1 MIARAGGCHV
11 NVMLAALLLLSTAS
25 LDEAR
30 RLAGEKKYESAMAML
45 DELER
50 KPAVLV
56 ERIKVAL
63 DGYAICVQGDFF
75 ALRDLEPGETIER
88 VRGAPGSYKMHALNV
103 TELQKSAPEDAE
115 LLTWLGHLAYF
126 RAHQCGPSD
135 ANDAQARSL
144 YERAQQ
150 LGAGSGQLRRNLAL
164 IYLQER
170 NATKAVPLLRAS
182 VADYV
187 DDPQF
192 EYNFGYALYMEK
204 SREEALPHVERAFHL
219 YKDQKLV
226 SEAALLAAFIAWD
239 LKDRKKALE
248 MASQADKHKSEN
260 YYSIYTKLFGLY
272 GEMGEWPKAK
282 NLADRLFEL
291 DPKNPRL
298 AQDVIEGYAELNRP
312 GEVDGF
318 FARQLKK
325 QHSNQEAIGNL
336 LFHRG
341 QWNAQN
347 ARRAQARA
355 DLLKAREHFA
365 KVLPANH
372 QVFTAIEANLKGL

>member
-1 MIARAGGCHV
+1 V
-11 NVMLAALLLLSTAS
+11 SLLLAAALLLSTAS

-63 DGYAICVQGDFF
+63 DGYAMCIQGDIF

-88 VRGAPGSYKMHALNV
+88 VRGTAGSYKTHVLNM
-103 TELQKSAPEDAE
+103 TELQKSAPEHAE
-115 LLTWLGHLAYF
+115 LLIWLGHLAYF
-126 RAHQCGPSD
+126 RAHQCGPND
-135 ANDAQARSL
+135 ATDAQAKSF

-150 LGAGSGQLRRNLAL
+150 LGAGSGRLRRNLAL
-164 IYLQER
+164 IYLEER
-170 NATKAVPLLRAS
+170 NAAKAVPLFRAIL
-182 VADYV
+182 ADSAA
-187 DDPQF
+187 DPQF

-204 SREEALPHVERAFHL
+204 SRKEALPHVERAFHL
-219 YKDQKLV
+219 YKDQRLA
-226 SEAALLAAFIAWD
+226 SEAALLAAIIAWE

-260 YYSIYTKLFGLY
+260 YYSIYTNLFGLY
-272 GEMGEWPKAK
+272 GEMGEWPKAED
-282 NLADRLFEL
+282 LADRLFEL

-298 AQDVIEGYAELNRP
+298 AQDVMEGYAQLNRP
-312 GEVDGF
+312 GDVDGF

-325 QHSNQEAIGNL
+325 QQSNQEATGNL
-336 LFHRG
+336 LYHRG
-341 QWNAQN
+341 HWNAQN

-365 KVLPANH
+365 KVLPADH
-372 QVFTAIEANLKGL
+372 QVFAAIEANLKGL

>member
-1 MIARAGGCHV
+1 V
-11 NVMLAALLLLSTAS
+11 SLLLAAALLLSTAS

-63 DGYAICVQGDFF
+63 DGYAMCIQGDIF

-88 VRGAPGSYKMHALNV
+88 VRGTAGSYQTHVLNM
-103 TELQKSAPEDAE
+103 TELQKSAPEHAE
-115 LLTWLGHLAYF
+115 LLIWLGHLAYF
-126 RAHQCGPSD
+126 RAHQCGPND
-135 ANDAQARSL
+135 ATDAQAKSF

-150 LGAGSGQLRRNLAL
+150 LGAGSGRLRRNLAL
-164 IYLQER
+164 IYLEER
-170 NATKAVPLLRAS
+170 NAAKAVPLFRATL
-182 VADYV
+182 ADFA

-204 SREEALPHVERAFHL
+204 SRKEALPHVERAFHL
-219 YKDQKLV
+219 YKDQKLA
-226 SEAALLAAFIAWD
+226 SEAALLAAIIAWE

-260 YYSIYTKLFGLY
+260 YYSIYTNLFGLY
-272 GEMGEWPKAK
+272 GEMGEWPKAED
-282 NLADRLFEL
+282 LADRLFEL

-298 AQDVIEGYAELNRP
+298 AQDVMEGYAQLNRP
-312 GEVDGF
+312 GDVDGF

-325 QHSNQEAIGNL
+325 QQSNQEATGNL
-336 LFHRG
+336 LYHRG

-365 KVLPANH
+365 KVLPADH
-372 QVFTAIEANLKGL
+372 QVFAAIEANLKRL

>member
-1 MIARAGGCHV
+1 V
-11 NVMLAALLLLSTAS
+11 NVLLAVVLLLSTAS

-30 RLAGEKKYESAMAML
+30 RLVGEKKYASAMAML
-45 DELER
+45 DKLDPN
-50 KPAVLV
+50 PAVLV
-56 ERIKVAL
+56 ERIKLAL
-63 DGYAICVQGDFF
+63 DGYAMCLQGDFF

-88 VRGAPGSYKMHALNV
+88 VRGTPGSYKMYPLKVA
-103 TELQKSAPEDAE
+103 ELQKSAPEHAE

-126 RAHQCGPSD
+126 RANECGPND
-135 ANDAQARSL
+135 ATDAQAKSL

-150 LGAGSGQLRRNLAL
+150 LGAGSPRLRRNLAL

-170 NATKAVPLLRAS
+170 NATKAVPLFRAS
-182 VADYV
+182 VADYA

-204 SREEALPHVERAFHL
+204 SRKEALPHVERAFHL
-219 YKDQKLV
+219 YRDQKLA

-239 LKDRKKALE
+239 LKDRKALE

-272 GEMGEWPKAK
+272 GEMGEWPKVQD
-282 NLADRLFEL
+282 LADRLFEL

-298 AQDVIEGYAELNRP
+298 AQDVIEGYTQLNRP
-312 GEVDGF
+312 GDVDGF
-318 FARQLKK
+318 FARQLEK
-325 QHSNQEAIGNL
+325 QSNQEAIGNL
-336 LFHRG
+336 LYHRG

-365 KVLPANH
+365 KVLPADH

>member
-1 MIARAGGCHV
+1 MSLL
-11 NVMLAALLLLSTAS
+11 LAAALLLSTAS

-63 DGYAICVQGDFF
+63 DGYAMCIQGDIF

-88 VRGAPGSYKMHALNV
+88 VRGTAGSYKTHVLNM
-103 TELQKSAPEDAE
+103 TELQKSAPEHAE
-115 LLTWLGHLAYF
+115 LLIWLGHLAYF
-126 RAHQCGPSD
+126 RAHQCGPND
-135 ANDAQARSL
+135 ATDAQAKSF

-150 LGAGSGQLRRNLAL
+150 LGAGSGRLRRNLAL
-164 IYLQER
+164 IYLEER
-170 NATKAVPLLRAS
+170 NAAKAVPLFRAIL
-182 VADYV
+182 ADSA

-204 SREEALPHVERAFHL
+204 SRKEALPHVERAFHL
-219 YKDQKLV
+219 YKDQRLA
-226 SEAALLAAFIAWD
+226 SEAALLAAIIAWE

-260 YYSIYTKLFGLY
+260 YYSIYTNLFGLY
-272 GEMGEWPKAK
+272 GEMGEWPKAED
-282 NLADRLFEL
+282 LADRLFEL

-298 AQDVIEGYAELNRP
+298 AQDVMEGYAQLNRP
-312 GEVDGF
+312 GDVDGF

-325 QHSNQEAIGNL
+325 QQSNQEATGNL
-336 LFHRG
+336 LYHRG
-341 QWNAQN
+341 HWNAQN

-365 KVLPANH
+365 KVLPADH
-372 QVFTAIEANLKGL
+372 QVFAAIEANLKGL

>member
-1 MIARAGGCHV
+1 MSLL
-11 NVMLAALLLLSTAS
+11 LAAALLLSTAS

-63 DGYAICVQGDFF
+63 DGYAMCIQGDIF

-88 VRGAPGSYKMHALNV
+88 VRGTAGSYKTHVLNM
-103 TELQKSAPEDAE
+103 TELQKSAPEHAE
-115 LLTWLGHLAYF
+115 LLIWLGHLAYF
-126 RAHQCGPSD
+126 RAHQCGPND
-135 ANDAQARSL
+135 ATDAQAKSF

-150 LGAGSGQLRRNLAL
+150 LGAGSGRLRRNLAL
-164 IYLQER
+164 IYLEER
-170 NATKAVPLLRAS
+170 NAAKAVPLFRAIL
-182 VADYV
+182 ADSA

-204 SREEALPHVERAFHL
+204 SRKEALPHVERAFHL
-219 YKDQKLV
+219 YKDQRLA
-226 SEAALLAAFIAWD
+226 SEAALLAAIIAWE

-260 YYSIYTKLFGLY
+260 YYSIYTNLFGLY
-272 GEMGEWPKAK
+272 GEMGEWPKAED
-282 NLADRLFEL
+282 LADRLFEL

-298 AQDVIEGYAELNRP
+298 AQDVMEGYAQLNRP
-312 GEVDGF
+312 GDVDGF

-325 QHSNQEAIGNL
+325 QQSNQEATGNL
-336 LFHRG
+336 LYHRG

-365 KVLPANH
+365 KVLPADH
-372 QVFTAIEANLKGL
+372 QVFTAIEANLKRL

>member
-1 MIARAGGCHV
+1 MSLL
-11 NVMLAALLLLSTAS
+11 LAAALLLSTAS

-63 DGYAICVQGDFF
+63 DGYAMCIQGDIF

-88 VRGAPGSYKMHALNV
+88 VRGTAGSYKTHVLNM
-103 TELQKSAPEDAE
+103 TELQKSAPEHAE
-115 LLTWLGHLAYF
+115 LLIWLGHLAYF
-126 RAHQCGPSD
+126 RAHQCGPND
-135 ANDAQARSL
+135 ATDAQAKSF

-150 LGAGSGQLRRNLAL
+150 LGAGSGRLRRNLAL
-164 IYLQER
+164 IYLEER
-170 NATKAVPLLRAS
+170 NAAKAVPLFRAIL
-182 VADYV
+182 ADSA

-204 SREEALPHVERAFHL
+204 SRKEALPHVERAFHL
-219 YKDQKLV
+219 YKDQKLA
-226 SEAALLAAFIAWD
+226 SEAALLAAIIAWE

-260 YYSIYTKLFGLY
+260 YYSIYTNLFGLY
-272 GEMGEWPKAK
+272 GEMGEWPKAED
-282 NLADRLFEL
+282 LADRLFEL

-298 AQDVIEGYAELNRP
+298 AQDVMEGYAQLNRP
-312 GEVDGF
+312 GDVDGF

-325 QHSNQEAIGNL
+325 QQSNQEATGNL
-336 LFHRG
+336 LYHRG
-341 QWNAQN
+341 HWNAQN

-365 KVLPANH
+365 KVLPADH
-372 QVFTAIEANLKGL
+372 QVFAAIEANLKGL

>member
-1 MIARAGGCHV
+1 V
-11 NVMLAALLLLSTAS
+11 SLLLAAALLLSTAS

-63 DGYAICVQGDFF
+63 DGYAMCIQGDIF

-88 VRGAPGSYKMHALNV
+88 VRGTAGSYKTHVLNM
-103 TELQKSAPEDAE
+103 TELQKSAPEHAE
-115 LLTWLGHLAYF
+115 LLIWLGHLAYF
-126 RAHQCGPSD
+126 RAHQCGPND
-135 ANDAQARSL
+135 ATDAQAKSF

-150 LGAGSGQLRRNLAL
+150 LGAGSGRLRRNLAL
-164 IYLQER
+164 IYLEER
-170 NATKAVPLLRAS
+170 NAAKAVPLFRAIL
-182 VADYV
+182 ADSA

-204 SREEALPHVERAFHL
+204 SRKEALPHVERAFHL
-219 YKDQKLV
+219 YKDQRLA
-226 SEAALLAAFIAWD
+226 SEAALLAAIIAWE

-260 YYSIYTKLFGLY
+260 YYSIYTNLFGLY
-272 GEMGEWPKAK
+272 GEMGEWPKAED
-282 NLADRLFEL
+282 LADRLFEL

-298 AQDVIEGYAELNRP
+298 AQDVMEGYAQLNRP
-312 GEVDGF
+312 GDVDGF

-325 QHSNQEAIGNL
+325 QQSNQEATGNL
-336 LFHRG
+336 LYHRG
-341 QWNAQN
+341 HWNAQN

-365 KVLPANH
+365 KVLPADH
-372 QVFTAIEANLKGL
+372 QVFAAIEANLKGL

>member
-1 MIARAGGCHV
+1 V
-11 NVMLAALLLLSTAS
+11 SLLLAAALLLSTAS

-63 DGYAICVQGDFF
+63 DGYAMCIQGDIF
-75 ALRDLEPGETIER
+75 ALRDPEPGETIER
-88 VRGAPGSYKMHALNV
+88 VRGTAGSYKTHVLNM
-103 TELQKSAPEDAE
+103 TELQKSAPEHAE
-115 LLTWLGHLAYF
+115 LLIWLGHLAYF
-126 RAHQCGPSD
+126 RAHQCGPND
-135 ANDAQARSL
+135 ATDAQAKSF

-150 LGAGSGQLRRNLAL
+150 LGAGSGRLRRNLAL
-164 IYLQER
+164 IYLEER
-170 NATKAVPLLRAS
+170 NAAKAVPLFRAIL
-182 VADYV
+182 ADSA

-204 SREEALPHVERAFHL
+204 SRKEALPHVERAFHL
-219 YKDQKLV
+219 YKDQRLA
-226 SEAALLAAFIAWD
+226 SEAALLAAIIAWE

-260 YYSIYTKLFGLY
+260 YYSIYTNLFGLY
-272 GEMGEWPKAK
+272 GEMGEWPKAED
-282 NLADRLFEL
+282 LADRLFEL

-298 AQDVIEGYAELNRP
+298 AQDVMEGYAQLNRP
-312 GEVDGF
+312 GDVDGF

-325 QHSNQEAIGNL
+325 QQSNQEATGNL
-336 LFHRG
+336 LYHRG
-341 QWNAQN
+341 HWNAQN

-365 KVLPANH
+365 KVLPADH
-372 QVFTAIEANLKGL
+372 QVFAAIEANLKGL